1 MEQIIE
7 EYFAYLAIERGSSPL
22 TIDAYAKDLATYRTF
37 LEERGKTDL
46 AHIERDD
53 ILAFQKEPA
62 RSRLCCLDSRTQAFS
77 DKGIAS
83 LRPTRRIRGAR
94 PGSKRSRSQ
103 EARPAFPMCF
113 RSIR

>member
-53 ILAFQKEPA
+53 ILAFQKSQLDQGFAVSTLE
-62 RSRLCCLDSRTQAFS
+62 RRLSAI
-77 DKGIAS
+77 KGLHRFAYAKDTWM
-83 LRPTRRIRGAR
+83 PTRL
-94 PGSKRSRSQ
+94 KRSRFPRSQ
-103 EARPAFPMCF
+103 AAFPMCF